1 MREVY
6 DRHGITFQY
15 PADWEVSEQE
25 QDDECLIT
33 VSGPGTSF
41 WSVGLFRDRP
51 SPELVLETALAA
63 FKDEYPDLD
72 AYDVD
77 DELLNQP
84 TLGYDIE
91 FFCLELVNTARLR
104 AFLAREFTVLVLCQ
118 ADDTELEGSNPLFD
132 EMSRS
137 LDCELVDDDEDVDD
151 DPFDDLE
158 LPS

>member
-6 DRHGITFQY
+6 DRHGITFHY

-25 QDDECLIT
+25 QGDECLIT

-51 SPELVLETALAA
+51 SPDLVLETALAA

-72 AYDVD
+72 SYEAD
-77 DELLNQP
+77 DELLSQP

-91 FFCLELVNTARLR
+91 FFCLELVNTARIR
-104 AFLAREFTVLVLCQ
+104 SFLAQDFTVLVLCQ
-118 ADDTELEGSNPLFD
+118 ADDTELETSNRLFE

-137 LDCELVDDDEDVDD
+137 LDCELADDDDD
-151 DPFDDLE
+151 HPFDDLE

>member
-25 QDDECLIT
+25 QGDECLIT

-51 SPELVLETALAA
+51 HPDLVLETALAA
-63 FKDEYPDLD
+63 FQDEYPDLD
-72 AYDVD
+72 SYQAE
-77 DELLNQP
+77 DEILDQP
-84 TLGYDIE
+84 TSGIDLE
-91 FFCLELVNTARLR
+91 FFCLELVNTARIR
-104 AFLAREFTVLVLCQ
+104 SFLAKDFTVLVMCQ
-118 ADDTELEGSNPLFD
+118 ADDTELATAQPFFD
-132 EMSRS
+132 DMTKS
-137 LDCELVDDDEDVDD
+137 LDCELLDDIDED
-151 DPFDDLE
+151 PFEDLE